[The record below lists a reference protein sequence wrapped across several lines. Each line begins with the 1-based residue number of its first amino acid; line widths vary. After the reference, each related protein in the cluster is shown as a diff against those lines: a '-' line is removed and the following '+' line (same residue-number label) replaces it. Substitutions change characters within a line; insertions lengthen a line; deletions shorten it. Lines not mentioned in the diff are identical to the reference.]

1 MPATSYPELVRPLL
15 RLVPVLLIAAAC
27 CALLFQHIDLTN
39 TDLGRHLKNGEVIL
53 HGQAAGVLHT
63 NFYSYAAGEYPF
75 VNHHWLAGVVFFLVW
90 KLGSFD
96 GLTLFYSLLVILA
109 LAISYW
115 TAQRVSNPLVAAALA
130 ALIVPIV
137 AQRDQ
142 VRPEAF
148 TYLLTVVFY
157 WVLLAWS
164 EGWITDWG
172 LAWLPVLM
180 LLWINLHIGF
190 VFGFLVLGAFALR
203 LWARAADRRHWTAW
217 SVASAAC
224 IVAALANPA
233 GIYGLLYPL
242 HIFGNYGYDIAE
254 NLSLAGI
261 ADRHWSWTY
270 DLFLALLGLSAAVCL
285 WRWLGQKT
293 THKPGQKTAHKPA
306 KTPAR
311 QPFWPQAALLA
322 ILGLGGV
329 VMIRNQPLFCLLMVP
344 LLAELLGDLKG
355 GVKQNWVQW
364 VAMGACGVG
373 LLCVATEA
381 QERSSNF
388 GLGLKPGVNNAA
400 EFLRANG
407 ITGPL
412 FNDFD
417 IGGYLIYNGY
427 QVFVD
432 GRPEAYPPGFFQND
446 YIPALSDSAVWERL
460 DGKYHFNAI
469 VISLQDGFPPIEK
482 FILTR
487 VRDGEWAP
495 VYTDFYS
502 LIFVRRND
510 QNAAVIRD
518 HLIPR
523 SAFR

>member
-1 MPATSYPELVRPLL
+1 LVRLLL
-15 RLVPVLLIAAAC
+15 RLAPIFLIAAAC

-39 TDLGRHLKNGEVIL
+39 TDLGRHLKNGETIVQ
-53 HGQAAGVLHT
+53 GSRAAAAAVLHT
-63 NFYSYAAGEYPF
+63 NFYSYAAGDYPF
-75 VNHHWLAGVVFFLVW
+75 VNHHWLAGVVFCLVW
-90 KLGSFD
+90 KLAGFD

-109 LAISYW
+109 MAISYW
-115 TAQRVSNPLVAAALA
+115 TARRAAPPLVAAALA

-148 TYLLTVVFY
+148 TYLLTAVFY

-164 EGWITDWG
+164 EGWITDWS
-172 LAWLPVLM
+172 LASLPALM

-190 VFGFLVLGAFALR
+190 VFGFLLLGAFALR
-203 LWARAADRRHWTAW
+203 LWAHAADRRRWAAW
-217 SVASAAC
+217 SLASAAC
-224 IVAALANPA
+224 VVAALGNPA

-242 HIFGNYGYDIAE
+242 RIFGNYGYDIAE

-261 ADRHWSWTY
+261 GDRHLWAWTY
-270 DLFLALLGLSAAVCL
+270 DLFLALLGLAAAVCL
-285 WRWLGQKT
+285 RRWLTQKT
-293 THKPGQKTAHKPA
+293 TKKTPRSPA
-306 KTPAR
+306 KGVPAK
-311 QPFWPQAALLA
+311 PFWPQAVLLA

-344 LLAELLGDLKG
+344 ILAELLGGFKG
-355 GVKQNWVQW
+355 VVGQGWARW
-364 VAMGACGVG
+364 VATGVCAVG

-400 EFLRANG
+400 EFLRTNR
-407 ITGPL
+407 ITGPI

-446 YIPALSDSAVWERL
+446 YIPALSDSSVWERL
-460 DGKYHFNAI
+460 DGQYHFNAI
-469 VISLQDGFPPIEK
+469 VISMQDGFPPVER

-487 VRDGEWAP
+487 VRDAEWAP
-495 VYTDFYS
+495 VYTDSYS

-510 QNAAVIRD
+510 RNEAVIQA